1 MEIGMKE
8 LNQQIFNFEKNKSL
22 NANDFFVSRS
32 NYYAYE
38 LINSWPK
45 WEKKIVN
52 ICGEKYSGKSHLS
65 NIFIQKFKGRII
77 YANTVNNETLNSL
90 KTYENI
96 VLENFSKSV
105 NENLIYS
112 LFNLMDQDNK
122 YLVINSQIPINEI
135 DFKLDDLKS
144 RLKNCLVAKIQN
156 PDDEM
161 IYALIVKNFADRQ
174 ILLDKKLIDFIIK
187 RIDRS
192 YGKIFEFIYK
202 IDEISLKKKK
212 SINLNIIKQ
221 TLKDLSVKI

>member
-96 VLENFSKSV
+96 VLENFSKNV

-135 DFKLDDLKS
+135 DFKLNDLKS

-174 ILLDKKLIDFIIK
+174 ISLDKKLIDFIIK

-192 YGKIFEFIYK
+192 YRKIFEFIYK
-202 IDEISLKKKK
+202 ID
-212 SINLNIIKQ
+212 
-221 TLKDLSVKI
+221 

>member
-1 MEIGMKE
+1 MKIR
-8 LNQQIFNFEKNKSL
+8 NQQIFNFENSKNL
-22 NANDFFVSRS
+22 NPNDFFVSSS
-32 NYYAYE
+32 NYYAYQ

-45 WEKKIVN
+45 WEKKIIN

-65 NIFIQKFKGRII
+65 NIFIERFKGKII
-77 YANTVNNETLNSL
+77 YANTINNETLNSL

-96 VLENFSKSV
+96 VLENFNKNI

-122 YLVINSQIPINEI
+122 YLVINSQTPINEI
-135 DFKLDDLKS
+135 DFRLNDLKS
-144 RLKNCLVAKIQN
+144 RLRNCLIAKIQN

-174 ILLDKKLIDFIIK
+174 ISLDKKLIDFIIK

-212 SINLNIIKQ
+212 SINLNIIKE
-221 TLKDLSVKI
+221 TLKD

>member
-1 MEIGMKE
+1 MKIR
-8 LNQQIFNFEKNKSL
+8 NQQIFNFENSKNL
-22 NANDFFVSRS
+22 NLNDFFVSNS

-38 LINSWPK
+38 LIKSWPK
-45 WEKKIVN
+45 WEKKIIN

-65 NIFIQKFKGRII
+65 NIFITKFKGKII
-77 YANTVNNETLNSL
+77 DVNTMNNETLNSL
-90 KTYENI
+90 KIYENI
-96 VLENFSKSV
+96 VLENFSKNI

-112 LFNLMDQDNK
+112 LFNLIDQDSK

-135 DFKLDDLKS
+135 DFKLNDLKS
-144 RLKNCLVAKIQN
+144 RLRNCLIAKIQN

-161 IYALIVKNFADRQ
+161 IYALLLKNFADRQ
-174 ILLDKKLIDFIIK
+174 IILDKKLIDFIIK

-212 SINLNIIKQ
+212 SINLNIIKE
-221 TLKDLSVKI
+221 TLKD

>member
-8 LNQQIFNFEKNKSL
+8 LNQQIFNFENNKSL

-32 NYYAYE
+32 NYYAYQ

-45 WEKKIVN
+45 WEKKIIN

-96 VLENFSKSV
+96 VLENFGKSV

-135 DFKLDDLKS
+135 DFKLNDLKS

-174 ILLDKKLIDFIIK
+174 ISLDKKLIDFIIK

-212 SINLNIIKQ
+212 SINLNIIKE
-221 TLKDLSVKI
+221 TLKD

>member
-22 NANDFFVSRS
+22 NVNDFFVSRS

-174 ILLDKKLIDFIIK
+174 ISLDKKLIDFIIK

-221 TLKDLSVKI
+221 TLKD

>member
-1 MEIGMKE
+1 MKIR
-8 LNQQIFNFEKNKSL
+8 NQQIFNFENSKNL
-22 NANDFFVSRS
+22 NLNDFFVSNS

-38 LINSWPK
+38 LIKSWPK
-45 WEKKIVN
+45 WEKKIIN

-65 NIFIQKFKGRII
+65 NIFITKFKGKII
-77 YANTVNNETLNSL
+77 YANTMNNETLNSL
-90 KTYENI
+90 KIYENI
-96 VLENFSKSV
+96 VLENFSKNI

-112 LFNLMDQDNK
+112 LFNLIDQDSK

-135 DFKLDDLKS
+135 DFKLNDLKS
-144 RLKNCLVAKIQN
+144 RLRNCLIAKIQN

-161 IYALIVKNFADRQ
+161 IYALLLKNFADRQ
-174 ILLDKKLIDFIIK
+174 IILDKKLIDFIIK

-212 SINLNIIKQ
+212 SINLNIIKE
-221 TLKDLSVKI
+221 TLKD

>member
-1 MEIGMKE
+1 MKE

-135 DFKLDDLKS
+135 DFKLNDLKS

-174 ILLDKKLIDFIIK
+174 ISLDKKLIDFIIK

-221 TLKDLSVKI
+221 TLKD

>member
-1 MEIGMKE
+1 MKE
-8 LNQQIFNFEKNKSL
+8 LNQQIFNFENSKNL
-22 NANDFFVSRS
+22 NADDFFVSSS
-32 NYYAYE
+32 NYYAYK

-45 WEKKIVN
+45 WEKKIIN

-65 NIFIQKFKGRII
+65 SIFIEKFKGKII
-77 YANTVNNETLNSL
+77 YANKVNNEILNSL
-90 KTYENI
+90 KTYENV
-96 VLENFSKSV
+96 VLENFSKYV

-122 YLVINSQIPINEI
+122 YLVINSQTPINEI
-135 DFKLDDLKS
+135 DFRLNDLKS
-144 RLKNCLVAKIQN
+144 RLRNCLIAKIQN

-174 ILLDKKLIDFIIK
+174 ISLDKKLIDFIIK

-212 SINLNIIKQ
+212 SINLNIIKE
-221 TLKDLSVKI
+221 TLKD

>member
-1 MEIGMKE
+1 MEGGMKE
-8 LNQQIFNFEKNKSL
+8 LNQQIFNFENNKSL

-135 DFKLDDLKS
+135 DFKLNDLKS

-174 ILLDKKLIDFIIK
+174 ISLDKKLIDFIIK

-221 TLKDLSVKI
+221 TLKD

>member
-1 MEIGMKE
+1 MESGMKE
-8 LNQQIFNFEKNKSL
+8 LNQQIFNFENNKSL

-135 DFKLDDLKS
+135 DFKLNDLKS

-174 ILLDKKLIDFIIK
+174 ISLDKKLIDFIIK

-212 SINLNIIKQ
+212 SINLNIIKE
-221 TLKDLSVKI
+221 TLKD

>member
-1 MEIGMKE
+1 MKE
-8 LNQQIFNFEKNKSL
+8 LNQQIFNFENNKSL

-32 NYYAYE
+32 NYYAYQ
-38 LINSWPK
+38 LVNSWPK

-77 YANTVNNETLNSL
+77 YANTLNNETLNSL
-90 KTYENI
+90 KVYENI

-174 ILLDKKLIDFIIK
+174 ISLDKKLIDFIIK

-212 SINLNIIKQ
+212 SINLNIIKE
-221 TLKDLSVKI
+221 TLKD

>member
-1 MEIGMKE
+1 M
-8 LNQQIFNFEKNKSL
+8 
-22 NANDFFVSRS
+22 
-32 NYYAYE
+32 
-38 LINSWPK
+38 
-45 WEKKIVN
+45 
-52 ICGEKYSGKSHLS
+52 
-65 NIFIQKFKGRII
+65 
-77 YANTVNNETLNSL
+77 NNEILNSL

-122 YLVINSQIPINEI
+122 YLVINSQTPINEI

-144 RLKNCLVAKIQN
+144 RLKNCLIAKIQN

-161 IYALIVKNFADRQ
+161 IYALLVKNFADRQ
-174 ILLDKKLIDFIIK
+174 ISLDKKLIDFIIK

-202 IDEISLKKKK
+202 IDEISLKKKNGL
-212 SINLNIIKQ
+212 I
-221 TLKDLSVKI
+221 

>member
-8 LNQQIFNFEKNKSL
+8 LNQQIFNFENNKSL

-32 NYYAYE
+32 NYYAYQ

-90 KTYENI
+90 KTFENI
-96 VLENFSKSV
+96 VLENFTKSI

-174 ILLDKKLIDFIIK
+174 ISLDKKLIDFIIK

-221 TLKDLSVKI
+221 TLKD

>member
-1 MEIGMKE
+1 MESGMKE

-174 ILLDKKLIDFIIK
+174 ISLDKKLIDFIIK

-221 TLKDLSVKI
+221 TLKD

>member
-1 MEIGMKE
+1 MKE
-8 LNQQIFNFEKNKSL
+8 LNQQIFNFENNKSL

-32 NYYAYE
+32 NYYAYQ
-38 LINSWPK
+38 LVNSWPK

-77 YANTVNNETLNSL
+77 YANTLNNETLNSL
-90 KTYENI
+90 KVYENI

-174 ILLDKKLIDFIIK
+174 ISLDKKLIDFIIK

-221 TLKDLSVKI
+221 TLKD

>member
-8 LNQQIFNFEKNKSL
+8 LNQQIFNFENNKSL

-90 KTYENI
+90 KTFENI
-96 VLENFSKSV
+96 VLENFTKSV

-135 DFKLDDLKS
+135 DFKLNDLKS

-174 ILLDKKLIDFIIK
+174 ISLDKKLIDFIIK

-212 SINLNIIKQ
+212 SINLNIIKE
-221 TLKDLSVKI
+221 TLKD

>member
-45 WEKKIVN
+45 WEKNIIN

-96 VLENFSKSV
+96 VLENFSKSTWRNYWRIGCEVRILV
-105 NENLIYS
+105 N
-112 LFNLMDQDNK
+112 
-122 YLVINSQIPINEI
+122 INF
-135 DFKLDDLKS
+135 DFGAHFFQK
-144 RLKNCLVAKIQN
+144 A
-156 PDDEM
+156 
-161 IYALIVKNFADRQ
+161 
-174 ILLDKKLIDFIIK
+174 
-187 RIDRS
+187 
-192 YGKIFEFIYK
+192 
-202 IDEISLKKKK
+202 
-212 SINLNIIKQ
+212 
-221 TLKDLSVKI
+221 

>member
-8 LNQQIFNFEKNKSL
+8 LNQQIFNFENNKSL

-122 YLVINSQIPINEI
+122 YLIINSQIPINEI
-135 DFKLDDLKS
+135 DFKLNDLKS

-174 ILLDKKLIDFIIK
+174 ISLDKKLIDFIIK

-192 YGKIFEFIYK
+192 YGKIF
-202 IDEISLKKKK
+202 
-212 SINLNIIKQ
+212 
-221 TLKDLSVKI
+221 

>member
-8 LNQQIFNFEKNKSL
+8 LNQQIFNFENNKSL

-32 NYYAYE
+32 NYYAYQ
-38 LINSWPK
+38 LVNSWPK

-65 NIFIQKFKGRII
+65 NIFIQKFKWRII
-77 YANTVNNETLNSL
+77 YANTLNNETLNSL
-90 KTYENI
+90 KVYENI

-174 ILLDKKLIDFIIK
+174 ISLDKKLIDFIIK

-221 TLKDLSVKI
+221 TLKD

>member
-1 MEIGMKE
+1 MKE
-8 LNQQIFNFEKNKSL
+8 LNQRIFNFEKSKNL
-22 NANDFFVSRS
+22 NPNDFFVSNC

-45 WEKKIVN
+45 WEKKIIN

-90 KTYENI
+90 KTFENI
-96 VLENFSKSV
+96 VLENFTKSV

-135 DFKLDDLKS
+135 DFKLNDLKS

-174 ILLDKKLIDFIIK
+174 ISLDKKLIDFIIK

-212 SINLNIIKQ
+212 SINLNIIKE
-221 TLKDLSVKI
+221 TLKD

>member
-1 MEIGMKE
+1 MKE
-8 LNQQIFNFEKNKSL
+8 LNQQIFNFENNKSL

-32 NYYAYE
+32 NYYAYQ

-174 ILLDKKLIDFIIK
+174 ISLDKKLIDFIIK

-212 SINLNIIKQ
+212 SINLNIIKE
-221 TLKDLSVKI
+221 TLKD

>member
-1 MEIGMKE
+1 MESGMKE
-8 LNQQIFNFEKNKSL
+8 LNQQIFNFENNKSL
-22 NANDFFVSRS
+22 NANDFFVSSS

-45 WEKKIVN
+45 WEKKIIN

-96 VLENFSKSV
+96 VLENFNKSV

-122 YLVINSQIPINEI
+122 YLIINSQIPINEI
-135 DFKLDDLKS
+135 DFKLNDLKS

-174 ILLDKKLIDFIIK
+174 ISLDKKLIDFIIK

-221 TLKDLSVKI
+221 TLKD

>member
-1 MEIGMKE
+1 MKIR
-8 LNQQIFNFEKNKSL
+8 NQQIFNFENSKNL
-22 NANDFFVSRS
+22 NPNDFFVSSS
-32 NYYAYE
+32 NYYAYQ

-45 WEKKIVN
+45 WEKKIIN
-52 ICGEKYSGKSHLS
+52 ISGEKYSGKSHLS
-65 NIFIQKFKGRII
+65 NIFIEKFKGKII
-77 YANTVNNETLNSL
+77 YANTINNETLNSL
-90 KTYENI
+90 KAYENI
-96 VLENFSKSV
+96 VLENFNKNI

-122 YLVINSQIPINEI
+122 YLVINSQTPINEI
-135 DFKLDDLKS
+135 DFSLNDLKS
-144 RLKNCLVAKIQN
+144 RLRNCLIAKIQN

-174 ILLDKKLIDFIIK
+174 ISLDKKLIDFIIK

-212 SINLNIIKQ
+212 SINLNIIKE
-221 TLKDLSVKI
+221 TLKD

>member
-1 MEIGMKE
+1 MKE
-8 LNQQIFNFEKNKSL
+8 LNQQIFNFENNKSL

-96 VLENFSKSV
+96 VLENFGKSV

-135 DFKLDDLKS
+135 DFKLNDLKS

-174 ILLDKKLIDFIIK
+174 ISLDKKLIDFIIK

-212 SINLNIIKQ
+212 SINLNIIKE
-221 TLKDLSVKI
+221 TLKD

>member
-1 MEIGMKE
+1 MKE
-8 LNQQIFNFEKNKSL
+8 LNQRIFNFEKRKNL
-22 NANDFFVSRS
+22 NPNDFFVSSS

-52 ICGEKYSGKSHLS
+52 ICGEKYCGKSHLS
-65 NIFIQKFKGRII
+65 NIFIEKYKGKII
-77 YANTVNNETLNSL
+77 YATTMNNETLNSL

-96 VLENFSKSV
+96 VLENFSKNV

-122 YLVINSQIPINEI
+122 YLVINSQTPVNEI

-144 RLKNCLVAKIQN
+144 RLKNCLIAKIQN

-161 IYALIVKNFADRQ
+161 IYALLVKNFADRQ
-174 ILLDKKLIDFIIK
+174 ISLDKKLIDFIIN

-212 SINLNIIKQ
+212 SINLNIIKE
-221 TLKDLSVKI
+221 TLRD